1 MNKKDFQKKFPDVML
16 QQLTT
21 AFVFS
26 RAKVE
31 ETVLK
36 LIKGLDTGLVY
47 YEYDSK
53 TIKVFTSDTFK
64 NCLDGLKKGDQ
75 VLNQNTGIVGTVIS
89 EVPFLISG
97 SLCIR
102 VDFDGNVDAYN
113 CDFFM

>member
-1 MNKKDFQKKFPDVML
+1 MNKENFRKKFPDIKL

-36 LIKGLDTGLVY
+36 LVEGLDTGLLY

-53 TIKVFTSDTFK
+53 TIKVFTSDTFQTRLESMK
-64 NCLDGLKKGDQ
+64 QGDSV
-75 VLNQNTGIVGTVIS
+75 VLPNLGFKGTVMS
-89 EVPFLISG
+89 EKPFLICG

-102 VDFDGNVDAYN
+102 VDFDGDVDAYD
-113 CDFFM
+113 CGLFM